1 NYAELSPVTVVAA
14 SFPSG
19 AFLTFASPVGSQSE
33 ARAQPLTAEER
44 RRTRSRAQAAIE
56 TGRIER
62 GVRCEHEDVAVP
74 AALEDPRFG
83 GRCQVAEVV
92 AERGQLRL
100 QHSVITG
107 VGDIGQ
113 IESGVLERLR
123 AGGEELPGLQGGR
136 HRVVVEGVSDDDVEG
151 IGPEPTD
158 LRGTVTGAQGQSGGA
173 GQVEPLAGEV
183 EQGGIDVDRRLL
195 RSRARRVEGSG
206 QRAAGRSDVHGP
218 QRPFREFDIDGSA
231 HPVEVLEVQA
241 LRIAERDRR
250 RGDPIDVE
258 DVGIGLAVEMSTTW
272 EPGAVYIRRFATP
285 HFYASRALVA
295 IRPEAS
301 WGRRP
306 RLERLLPVDRN
317 PPSTGRCADLV
328 GRLRHRLEWNRSAE
342 PRHHRIRDE
351 DTIMRTPARSPE
363 DIIGIVPHTLGYT
376 PRNSLVALIVGTDD
390 SGAQSSSTTL
400 RIDFSR
406 ETAARIIAEG
416 GDWYVDLVLRAGTVS
431 GVFLILYDEDYE
443 HIDPFADEAA

>member
-1 NYAELSPVTVVAA
+1 GTEWRRHRVRSDADGCLRPRRSSRFRGELWSPPAAGRVGRRVRRAWPARCEFLKLLSSHLLGSAFNYAELSPVTVVAA

-19 AFLTFASPVGSQSE
+19 TFLTFASPVDSQSE

-206 QRAAGRSDVHGP
+206 Q
-218 QRPFREFDIDGSA
+218 
-231 HPVEVLEVQA
+231 
-241 LRIAERDRR
+241 
-250 RGDPIDVE
+250 
-258 DVGIGLAVEMSTTW
+258 
-272 EPGAVYIRRFATP
+272 
-285 HFYASRALVA
+285 
-295 IRPEAS
+295 
-301 WGRRP
+301 
-306 RLERLLPVDRN
+306 
-317 PPSTGRCADLV
+317 
-328 GRLRHRLEWNRSAE
+328 
-342 PRHHRIRDE
+342 
-351 DTIMRTPARSPE
+351 
-363 DIIGIVPHTLGYT
+363 
-376 PRNSLVALIVGTDD
+376 
-390 SGAQSSSTTL
+390 
-400 RIDFSR
+400 
-406 ETAARIIAEG
+406 
-416 GDWYVDLVLRAGTVS
+416 
-431 GVFLILYDEDYE
+431 
-443 HIDPFADEAA
+443 